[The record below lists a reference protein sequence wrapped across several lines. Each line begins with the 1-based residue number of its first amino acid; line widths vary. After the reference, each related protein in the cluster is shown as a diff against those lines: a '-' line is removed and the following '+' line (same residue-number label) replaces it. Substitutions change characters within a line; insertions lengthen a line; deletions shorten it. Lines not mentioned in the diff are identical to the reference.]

1 MKSLEIFIGKNVR
14 KFFKALLHLFLR
26 FRLSILDF
34 YQFEQ
39 KMCYEALIWQF
50 SVAIEKLENE
60 SQHFH
65 QLFFGQYKQKNDLKI
80 VPY

>member
-1 MKSLEIFIGKNVR
+1 MINIEIIGNLYREKCSG
-14 KFFKALLHLFLR
+14 FFKTLLHLFLR

-39 KMCYEALIWQF
+39 KMFYEALIWQF

-65 QLFFGQYKQKNDLKI
+65 QLFFGQYK
-80 VPY
+80 